1 MTSAM
6 REGDRANAGAR
17 SVGLLHGIPRQLA
30 IAVAVVLMV
39 GANMFG
45 GGGGGF
51 NGSGSN
57 DVYSADP
64 TAFTPAVYTFLVWAP
79 IFIGALAFAVYQ
91 ALPSRRVDRRIDA
104 AAVPLVIAYLLTA
117 STAYTPLGLSNVV
130 MVLLLASLAWAFVSV
145 ARLDPQ
151 AGAFFW
157 YVHAPLAVFFGWI
170 TAATILN
177 AFQWL
182 SSKGVEAFGPN
193 GSWAAALLILIAA
206 AVGVAVTVRYR
217 DAVYALTL
225 VWASWGIVAAHTHAA
240 VTIVAAAVA
249 TAVLLAVV
257 VWRFRGG
264 GPRAARTPPN
274 DRVGRIRPV
283 AHQPEGG
290 TS

>member
-1 MTSAM
+1 M
-6 REGDRANAGAR
+6 RHRMQESYRADRDGR
-17 SVGLLHGIPRQLA
+17 SVGLLHGIARQVA
-30 IAVAVVLMV
+30 IVVAVALMV

-57 DVYSADP
+57 DVYSAYP

-91 ALPSRRVDRRIDA
+91 AVPSRRADRRLDA
-104 AAVPLVIAYLLTA
+104 VGVPLVVAYLLTA
-117 STAYTPLGLSNVV
+117 STAYTPLGLSNIV
-130 MVLLLASLAWAFVSV
+130 MALLLASLAWAFVVV
-145 ARLDPQ
+145 ARLGRQDR
-151 AGAFFW
+151 AFFW
-157 YVHAPLAVFFGWI
+157 YVRAPLAVFFGWI

-177 AFQWL
+177 GFQWL

-206 AVGVAVTVRYR
+206 AAGVAVTVRHSE
-217 DAVYALTL
+217 AIYALTL
-225 VWASWGIVAAHTHAA
+225 VWASWGVVVAHPHAA
-240 VTIVAAAVA
+240 ATIAAAVVA
-249 TAVLLAVV
+249 TVVLLAAV
-257 VWRFRGG
+257 VWRFRDG
-264 GPRAARTPPN
+264 GPHSARISPN
-274 DRVGRIRPV
+274 NRTGRVRPG